1 MGAAA
6 AIIVR
11 RQRDIVDTF
20 RSASAT
26 TPASARSPGELGVE
40 EDMIFKGLKRRA
52 VLRDTGNGRYYLD
65 EPSWQALGNIRRRLV
80 TVVLLIALLA
90 VLAVLLTARH
100 LV

>member
-26 TPASARSPGELGVE
+26 TAAAARNPGELGVE
-40 EDMIFKGLKRRA
+40 EDMIFKGLIRRA
-52 VLRDTGNGRYYLD
+52 VIRDAGNGRYYLD
-65 EPSWQALGNIRRRLV
+65 ELSWNALGSLRRRLV
-80 TVVLLIALLA
+80 TVALLVA
-90 VLAVLLTARH
+90 VIAVAAILLTARH
-100 LV
+100 LI